1 MEKKIYC
8 IEARL
13 VQGSTWYIEGKDQ
26 AGKRIRTTFGINR
39 IKNKTSRLKKA
50 NEIIAELLCP
60 EEKELPKKIIF
71 TPIQYK
77 ENPTIF
83 EALTLAF
90 QVKSDSDRKNTV
102 KSYRTMYNK
111 LALFLREKEL
121 ANLPVTD
128 FKYAHALSYMA
139 YIGEKKRLSN
149 NTYNN
154 YLKFSR
160 EFWQEMIR
168 QEFITLNPF
177 SKIKKKR
184 TTDKIRMNFTE
195 AERKVIISYIQEKN
209 YWLYIACLFQYYC
222 FIRPSELLRLK
233 FENIDMIRGVINL
246 KGQQTKNWKD
256 ATITIPDYLLSVL
269 KHPDFL
275 SYHRSWFVFG
285 RGLKPHSTVPAKDD
299 KMNKLHSKYIHELKE
314 QGKLQD
320 IRGFTLYSW
329 KDTGCT
335 DAAEFLTPFEL
346 RDQLRH
352 STMEMVMKYYHKKT
366 VIQAV
371 KKHPVQL

>member
-13 VQGSTWYIEGKDQ
+13 VQGSTWYIEYKDQ

-50 NEIIAELLCP
+50 KEIITELLCL

-90 QVKSDSDRKNTV
+90 QVKSDSDRKNTI

-121 ANLPVTD
+121 DNLSVTD
-128 FKYAHALSYMA
+128 FKYAHALAYMA
-139 YIGEKKRLSN
+139 YIGEKKKLSN

-233 FENIDMIRGVINL
+233 FENIDMIRGVIQL
-246 KGQQTKNWKD
+246 KGHQTKNWKD

-269 KHPDFL
+269 KNPDFL
-275 SYHRSWFVFG
+275 SYHRSWFIFG

-299 KMNKLHSKYIHELKE
+299 KMNKLHHRYIVELKE
-314 QGKLQD
+314 MGKLQD

-371 KKHPVQL
+371 KKHPVEL